1 MVGKLLGA
9 MVGLY
14 RGGPF
19 GLLLGLVVGHGI
31 DHWLQRRVRA
41 NSPAP
46 PAQVHSR
53 YFEATFQ
60 FMGHM
65 AKTKGRV
72 EEADIEFARAVMARI
87 GLSTMQRERAVALYN
102 VGKSTDFD
110 RNTELEA
117 LARWLAPHTSLVMLF
132 METLVQAAY
141 ASGPLTAT
149 ERLLLQRL
157 CDVLSVNRIQFEYIH
172 RRVLAQRA
180 WQAQQRQQGQGGGM
194 TGLSLQEAYDV
205 LGVKPNADDKTV
217 KTAYRRLMSQ
227 HHPDKMMAQGLP
239 DSMLKLAKE
248 KVQTIQ
254 AAYSAISK
262 HRKSTR
268 AQ

>member
-1 MVGKLLGA
+1 MWWGKVLGA

-31 DHWLQRRVRA
+31 DQLLQRRFRTSSSA
-41 NSPAP
+41 AP

-65 AKTKGRV
+65 AKAKGRV
-72 EEADIEFARAVMARI
+72 DEADIEFARGVMARI
-87 GLSTMQRERAVALYN
+87 GLSTAQRERAIALFN

-110 RNTELEA
+110 RQGELEA
-117 LARWLAPHTSLVMLF
+117 LSRWLAPHPSLVMLF

-141 ASGPLTAT
+141 ASGPLAAT
-149 ERLLLQRL
+149 ERLLLQRV
-157 CDVLSVNRIQFEYIH
+157 CDALSVNRIQFEYIH

-180 WQAQQRQQGQGGGM
+180 WQAQQRQQGKTGGM
-194 TGLSLQEAYDV
+194 TGLSLKEAYDV
-205 LGVKPNADDKTV
+205 LGVNADADDKTV

-254 AAYSAISK
+254 AAYSTINK
-262 HRKSTR
+262 HRKATR
-268 AQ
+268 